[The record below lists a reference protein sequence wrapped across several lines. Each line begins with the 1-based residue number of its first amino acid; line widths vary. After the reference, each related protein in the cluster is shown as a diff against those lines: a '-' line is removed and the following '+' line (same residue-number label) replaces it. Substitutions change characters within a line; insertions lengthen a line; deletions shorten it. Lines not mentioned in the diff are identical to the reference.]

1 VKHGSMKLRQVNP
14 ACLISEAQASL
25 NSHQVARPRWRSLIW
40 VVLCCF
46 AAVAQAQSASEYQV
60 KAAFLFNFARFVEW
74 PADAFLSVDSPLQI
88 CILGQ
93 DPFGRDFEQMIED
106 KTVSGHRMELAH
118 PEGVPQAR
126 ACQILFISSPDK
138 QQIRETL
145 EGLKG
150 SSVLTVGD
158 APGFAKMG
166 GVINFVLDDNR
177 VRFEINQKAAEAAHL
192 KLSARLL
199 TVAKLVLTE

>member
-1 VKHGSMKLRQVNP
+1 MNTHRDDVSRTCKEPLKAMRHRP
-14 ACLISEAQASL
+14 ALELLILLAMLLSTA
-25 NSHQVARPRWRSLIW
+25 
-40 VVLCCF
+40 
-46 AAVAQAQSASEYQV
+46 AQAQSATEYQV

-74 PADAFLSVDSPLQI
+74 PPDAFLSADSPLQI

-106 KTVSGHRMELAH
+106 KAVNGHRIEIAH

-126 ACQILFISSPDK
+126 ACQILFIALPEK
-138 QQIRETL
+138 VLRETL
-145 EGLKG
+145 QALKG
-150 SSVLTVGD
+150 STVLTVGD
-158 APGFAKMG
+158 TPGFVHMG
-166 GVINFVLDDNR
+166 GMINFVLDDNR
-177 VRFEINQKAAEAAHL
+177 VRFEINQKAAELAHL

>member
-1 VKHGSMKLRQVNP
+1 MRHVNP
-14 ACLISEAQASL
+14 ASESFEARPSPIP
-25 NSHQVARPRWRSLIW
+25 HQSARPRWRFPILA
-40 VVLCCF
+40 VLCF
-46 AAVAQAQSASEYQV
+46 LVAVAQAQSASEYQV

-74 PADAFLSVDSPLQI
+74 PANAFLSADSPLQI

-106 KTVSGHRMELAH
+106 KTVSGHRIEIAH

-126 ACQILFISSPDK
+126 ACQILFISFPDK
-138 QQIRETL
+138 QQIRDIL
-145 EGLKG
+145 LGLKG

-166 GVINFVLDDNR
+166 GVINFVLDENR
-177 VRFEINQKAAEAAHL
+177 VRFEINQKAAQSAHL

>member
-1 VKHGSMKLRQVNP
+1 MTRAH
-14 ACLISEAQASL
+14 QASMVL
-25 NSHQVARPRWRSLIW
+25 EGDSPAVLQRVFGPHRKAVLIR
-40 VVLCCF
+40 VVLCF
-46 AAVAQAQSASEYQV
+46 LAVVAQAQSASEYQV

-74 PADAFLSVDSPLQI
+74 PADAFPSADSPLQI

-106 KTVSGHRMELAH
+106 KTVSGHRIEIAH

-126 ACQILFISSPDK
+126 ACQVLFIALPDK
-138 QQIRETL
+138 QQVLQTL
-145 EGLKG
+145 QGLKG
-150 SSVLTVGD
+150 ASVLTVGD
-158 APGFAKMG
+158 VPGFAKMG
-166 GVINFVLDDNR
+166 GIINFVLDDNR
-177 VRFEINQKAAEAAHL
+177 VRFEINQKAAELAHL

>member
-1 VKHGSMKLRQVNP
+1 LRQANP
-14 ACLISEAQASL
+14 APEPFKDRPSPISGQLLRSRRRFLIR
-25 NSHQVARPRWRSLIW
+25 VI
-40 VVLCCF
+40 LCF
-46 AAVAQAQSASEYQV
+46 LAVVAQAQSASEYQV

-74 PADAFLSVDSPLQI
+74 PADAFLSADSPLQI

-106 KTVSGHRMELAH
+106 KAVSGHRIEIAH

-126 ACQILFISSPDK
+126 ACQILFIALPDK
-138 QQIRETL
+138 QQVLQTMQ
-145 EGLKG
+145 GLKG
-150 SSVLTVGD
+150 ASVLTVGD
-158 APGFAKMG
+158 APGFARMG
-166 GVINFVLDDNR
+166 GIINFVLDDNR
-177 VRFEINQKAAEAAHL
+177 VRFEINQKAAELAHL